1 MISIETNK
9 IRSLDNTT
17 GSYSSKKIKM
27 QLGDN
32 TWNNLSTIV
41 SLLKQNNNIK
51 NTMIYSGGFIEQIE
65 NRNTD
70 LRKAIQSIPSITLS
84 LIS

>member
-9 IRSLDNTT
+9 IRRLDKMS
-17 GSYSSKKIKM
+17 GSYSSNDITM

-32 TWNNLSTIV
+32 TWRNLSTIV
-41 SLLKQNNNIK
+41 SLLKQNYNTKNI
-51 NTMIYSGGFIEQIE
+51 MIYSGGFIEQIE

-70 LRKAIQSIPSITLS
+70 LRKAIQPIPSITLS